1 LNRTLFLAGAAAA
14 GMLTAAF
21 GLAAMAADAPADAAS
36 AALMRRTC
44 VGCHALETVTSQGR
58 SPEEWSYMVNRM
70 QDMGAQASDAE
81 FAQIKAYLA
90 KTYPA
95 AKGG

>member
-1 LNRTLFLAGAAAA
+1 MNRTLFLAVAAAS
-14 GMLTAAF
+14 GVLMAAV
-21 GLAAMAADAPADAAS
+21 GLAARAADTPADAA
-36 AALMRRTC
+36 AEAVMERTC